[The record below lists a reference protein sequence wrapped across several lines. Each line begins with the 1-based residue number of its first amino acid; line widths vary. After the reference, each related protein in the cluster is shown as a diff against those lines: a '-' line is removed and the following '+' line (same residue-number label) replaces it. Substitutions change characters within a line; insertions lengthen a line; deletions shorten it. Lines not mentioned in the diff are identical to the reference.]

1 MNTIQEVSV
10 DILNHKEIHLN
21 MPQSDLVDYRVFSRL
36 LDDDKVV
43 ASYKM
48 YWLLGILDEVAL
60 GNTEIEF
67 KKIISRM
74 IVYSWYPILQYKLN
88 YGIFD
93 NLKKSVNYIAIK
105 YNLTNNYDENK
116 LLDFIYSNDDKELN
130 KMMKELTYNVPY
142 RLLSPF
148 FTDKLKGQKDS
159 IKNKMITELSLES
172 ENCLYKIVKG
182 DKDKVILNEGWKDYL
197 QKNYKEGRET

>member
-10 DILNHKEIHLN
+10 DILNHKEIYSN

-48 YWLLGILDEVAL
+48 YWVLGILDEVAL

-74 IVYSWYPILQYKLN
+74 IVYSW
-88 YGIFD
+88 
-93 NLKKSVNYIAIK
+93 
-105 YNLTNNYDENK
+105 
-116 LLDFIYSNDDKELN
+116 
-130 KMMKELTYNVPY
+130 
-142 RLLSPF
+142 
-148 FTDKLKGQKDS
+148 
-159 IKNKMITELSLES
+159 
-172 ENCLYKIVKG
+172 
-182 DKDKVILNEGWKDYL
+182 
-197 QKNYKEGRET
+197 